1 MGMIPI
7 RCGAC
12 GKASQIDQA
21 WLGRQVACPHCR
33 AAMLAEAA
41 SPAKSAPV
49 GSPTPPP
56 PPSSPPVDRAAAPS
70 TFTARV
76 APPAPPAPPATAAPA
91 PPRPL
96 TRAQRDAIRRRRHV
110 VLAVGAALALA
121 GMAAALLALS

>member
-41 SPAKSAPV
+41 APAKSAPV

-76 APPAPPAPPATAAPA
+76 APPAPPATIA

-96 TRAQRDAIRRRRHV
+96 TRAQRDAIRRRRHL
-110 VLAVGAALALA
+110 VLAVGGALALA

>member
-49 GSPTPPP
+49 GSPTPPS

-76 APPAPPAPPATAAPA
+76 APPAPPATIA

-96 TRAQRDAIRRRRHV
+96 TRAQRDAIRRRRHL
-110 VLAVGAALALA
+110 VLAVGGALALA